1 MVLQLRNVLR
11 KRSENNYVIF
21 YHERY
26 NTSLKT
32 KLNKTKQNNKGYK
45 RNEEIK

>member
-1 MVLQLRNVLR
+1 MVLPLRRMLMI
-11 KRSENNYVIF
+11 RSDINYVIF
-21 YHERY
+21 DHEGY

-32 KLNKTKQNNKGYK
+32 KQNNQRYK